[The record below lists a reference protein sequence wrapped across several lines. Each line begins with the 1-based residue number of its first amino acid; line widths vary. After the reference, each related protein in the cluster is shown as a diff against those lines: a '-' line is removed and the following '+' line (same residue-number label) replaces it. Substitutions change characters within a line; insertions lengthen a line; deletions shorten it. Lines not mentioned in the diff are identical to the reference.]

1 MSYIAVKINYTPEN
15 SAWHIV
21 GAYYIIMDEERK

>member
-1 MSYIAVKINYTPEN
+1 MSYIAVKINYTPQYFT
-15 SAWHIV
+15 WPIV